1 MLKTCSLILH
11 SLSQSVSTHPLSL
24 SLSHTH
30 LGLAPGCS
38 SLGEL
43 SLLRKHEFSFLYN
56 SASYIYTHTYTQATI
71 HGSEIPHNDVK
82 PGCERLGKVSV

>member
-1 MLKTCSLILH
+1 MVKTCSLLTR
-11 SLSQSVSTHPLSL
+11 SVSWSPLTLSL

-30 LGLAPGCS
+30 WGLAPGCS

-43 SLLRKHEFSFLYN
+43 SLLSMSFSFFILLLHI
-56 SASYIYTHTYTQATI
+56 YIYIYLQATT
-71 HGSEIPHNDVK
+71 HDSEILCSDVK